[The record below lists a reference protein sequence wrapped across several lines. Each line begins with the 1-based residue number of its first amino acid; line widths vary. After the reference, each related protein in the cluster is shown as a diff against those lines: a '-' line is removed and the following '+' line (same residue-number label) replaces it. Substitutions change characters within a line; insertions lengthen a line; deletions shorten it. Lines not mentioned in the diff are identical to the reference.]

1 MNKDDMMKWRLVMTG
16 LIMITGLAAIVALYS
31 ISWLVGSAMLACG

>member
-1 MNKDDMMKWRLVMTG
+1 MNDDDKIRLATAG

-31 ISWLVGSAMLACG
+31 IVWLVGSAMLACG